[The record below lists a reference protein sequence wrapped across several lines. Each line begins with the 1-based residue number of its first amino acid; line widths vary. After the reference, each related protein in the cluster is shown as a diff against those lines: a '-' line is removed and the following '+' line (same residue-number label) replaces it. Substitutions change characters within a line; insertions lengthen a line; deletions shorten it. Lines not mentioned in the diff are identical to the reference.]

1 VKLIVLPEDGMAP
14 IVAAIKK
21 AKTSI
26 DTTIFRF
33 DRPEV
38 EKALEAAVGRGV
50 RVRALIAHT
59 NRGGEKLLRKLEL
72 RLLGAGV
79 TCSRSADDL
88 VRYHAKFM
96 VVDGRTL
103 YVMLFNYTALDAR
116 SRSFCVMTTQR
127 TIVGEAIRLFEA
139 DATRQP
145 CDPPPQHLVV
155 SPDNARKRLTE
166 FVKGAKKSLWMYDPK
181 LSDAAMIRLLEDRLK
196 KGVDIRVIGTIGKRA
211 RQFKATTVKGLRLHA
226 RVIIRDGRDAFF
238 GSQSLRTA
246 ELDARREVGLIVRD
260 PGLIKAAAGVFE
272 RDWAEAQDRELVDAA
287 AREPED
293 EDAIAATA

>member
-1 VKLIVLPEDGMAP
+1 VKLIVLPDDGLAP
-14 IVAAIKK
+14 VVSAIRK
-21 AKTSI
+21 ARTSI

-33 DRPEV
+33 DRIEV

-79 TCSRSADDL
+79 TVARSADDL

-96 VVDGRTL
+96 VIDGRIL
-103 YVMLFNYTALDAR
+103 HVMLFNYTSLDAR
-116 SRSFCVMTTQR
+116 SRSFSIVTSQR
-127 TIVGEAIRLFEA
+127 AVVAEASRLFEA
-139 DATRQP
+139 DSLRQACEP
-145 CDPPPQHLVV
+145 ALQHLVV
-155 SPDNARKRLTE
+155 SPDNARKRLAD

-181 LSDAAMIRLLEDRLK
+181 LSDQAMIRLLEDRLK
-196 KGVDIRVIGTIGKRA
+196 KDVDVRVIGGIGKRA
-211 RQFKATTVKGLRLHA
+211 RQFNAASPKSLRLHA

-246 ELDARREVGLIVRD
+246 ELDARREVGIITRHPAVV
-260 PGLIKAAAGVFE
+260 KAVVAVFEKDWTDAAGTRAESVPADPDLEFE
-272 RDWAEAQDRELVDAA
+272 AS
-287 AREPED
+287 
-293 EDAIAATA
+293 AATA